1 MQRLFWIFLGS
12 GLGGVARHALN
23 GWVTAKAG
31 SGFPWGTLA
40 VNVSGSWAIG
50 LLATFLAGVGRAPGV
65 QWAGEFLVVGV
76 LGGFTTY
83 SAYSLQTLLLA
94 RGGHE
99 LRALLYATGTLVLCL
114 LAVALGA
121 AMARGLRP

>member
-1 MQRLFWIFLGS
+1 MERLIWIFVGS

-31 SGFPWGTLA
+31 SAFPWGTLA
-40 VNVSGSWAIG
+40 VNLTGSWAIG
-50 LLATFLAGVGRAPGV
+50 FAATLLAGVGRAPGA
-65 QWAGEFLVVGV
+65 QWAGDFLVVGV

-83 SAYSLQTLLLA
+83 SAYALQTLLLA

-99 LRALLYATGTLVLCL
+99 FRATVYAAGTRVLCL
-114 LAVALGA
+114 LAVALGTT
-121 AMARGLRP
+121 MARGLRP